1 MSADA
6 HATKTYTKIL
16 GALAVLTAV
25 TVGLSRVDF
34 HSKAANITVGLIVA
48 VIKASLVIMI
58 FMHLRHEK
66 KSWLW
71 MVLFPLILVM
81 IMIFA
86 SFPDTGL
93 NGPDNK
99 GDLLSPAL
107 KVIPHAGR
115 AAGGH

>member
-6 HATKTYTKIL
+6 HATRTYTKLLL
-16 GALAVLTAV
+16 GLGVLTAV
-25 TVGLSRVDF
+25 TVGLSQVDF
-34 HSKAANITVGLIVA
+34 HSKAANITVGLVVA

-58 FMHLRHEK
+58 FMHLWHEK
-66 KSWLW
+66 RSWLW
-71 MVLFPLILVM
+71 MVLFPMILVM

-86 SFPDTGL
+86 NLPDTGL
-93 NGPDNK
+93 NGGDK

>member
-25 TVGLSRVDF
+25 TVWIA
-34 HSKAANITVGLIVA
+34 SKDLGSKGMNITVGLIVA
-48 VIKASLVIMI
+48 VFKASLVIMI

-66 KSWLW
+66 KEWLW
-71 MVLFPLILVM
+71 LVIFPMILVM
-81 IMIFA
+81 IMIF
-86 SFPDTGL
+86 SNLPDTGL
-93 NGPDNK
+93 NGPEDK
-99 GDLLSPAL
+99 GDLLTPAV